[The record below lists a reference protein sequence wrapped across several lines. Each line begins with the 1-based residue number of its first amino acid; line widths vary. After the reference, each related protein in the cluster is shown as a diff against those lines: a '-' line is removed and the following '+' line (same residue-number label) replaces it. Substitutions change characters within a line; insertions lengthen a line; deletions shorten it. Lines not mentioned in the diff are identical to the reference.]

1 MSPNVISNLLDEIL
15 GQYGRSFASKQ
26 FGGESSDVDDL
37 MLVFGLT
44 QEIKAQNRQ
53 YWGRELGM
61 CWQRLV
67 TELFRQTHSDFSE
80 PIREGANEIC
90 DLVVGTDALD
100 TKYRI
105 GSGDSGTLK
114 KFRQYGLRLQELGY
128 RPVLLILR
136 EDNLQA
142 AINSCVRG
150 GWTVITGE
158 ATFMYVQNA
167 TGFDLQSWLQVRR
180 NRFAV

>member
-1 MSPNVISNLLDEIL
+1 MRANLISNSLDAIL
-15 GQYGRSFASKQ
+15 GQYGGSFARKQ

-44 QEIKAQNRQ
+44 QEIKAQNKQ

-67 TELFRQTHSDFSE
+67 TELFRQTSNDFGG
-80 PIREGANEIC
+80 PVREGADEIC

-114 KFRQYGLRLQELGY
+114 KFRQYGGRLQELGY
-128 RPVLLILR
+128 RPVFLILR

-142 AINSCVRG
+142 AINLCARG
-150 GWTVITGE
+150 GWTVIRGE
-158 ATFMYVQNA
+158 ATFMYIRNA
-167 TGFDLQSWLQVRR
+167 TGFDLQSWLKARK
-180 NRFAV
+180 NRFVI